1 MIRNGVALI
10 LILILTNVFL
20 GTGSTVTI
28 AQEEEMSRSLPLFL
42 LTVRGTL
49 AASTRAD
56 AATIHNET
64 AGSEEAIAGA
74 RALGDISH
82 MVYLPLETPS
92 EGAGEVLFMDLWT
105 NPEGINQFF
114 SNPDVQASADRIFS
128 NRDATVW
135 VPAEGF
141 YTYHFQPRFGENDRY
156 VVMVRG
162 MVNSREEAMTLH
174 NAIVGGALAGARQAG
189 DLSHEV
195 YFRLTPPGEPESLEF
210 LAIDVWVNLEGM
222 TTYYQNPQLQE
233 GFSQLFSAPPEVS
246 MWVQSTGDWREW

>member
-1 MIRNGVALI
+1 MIRYGVALT
-10 LILILTNVFL
+10 LILILTHVFV
-20 GTGSTVTI
+20 GAGSAVMT
-28 AQEEEMSRSLPLFL
+28 AQEEEMPQSPLFL

-49 AASTRAD
+49 AASTRVD
-56 AATIHNET
+56 AAAIHNET
-64 AGSEEAIAGA
+64 AGSEEAIASA
-74 RALGDISH
+74 RALGDVSH
-82 MVYLPLETPS
+82 MVYLPLETPT

-141 YTYHFQPRFGENDRY
+141 YAYHFQPRFGESDRY
-156 VVMVRG
+156 VVMVRAT
-162 MVNSREEAMTLH
+162 VNSREEAMSLH
-174 NAIVGGALAGARQAG
+174 NEIVAGALAGARQAG

-195 YFRLTPPGEPESLEF
+195 YFRLTSPGEPESLEF

-222 TTYYQNPQLQE
+222 TTYYQIPQLQE

-246 MWVQSTGDWREW
+246 MWAQSTGDWQEW